1 MSAIMTGTRKKPA
14 SNWRTS
20 YMSLRGPLAW
30 LTVAMLA
37 LLLSGCAST
46 REAAGKTWQVM
57 KDPSIPV
64 GYPEERLSRVDLAMV
79 AEPDVNRNFD
89 GEGTPLRFQI
99 LQLKD
104 DSMLMAADHYQLRN
118 DLEDALGTNYL
129 THDDFTLL
137 PGQWKFYE
145 PFEVDEETRY
155 IGLIAFYNT
164 PDEAEWKKVV
174 KVNSQG
180 GDYHLLVHLRADE
193 AELRDQD

>member
-1 MSAIMTGTRKKPA
+1 MSTIITSARKASTRHLCA
-14 SNWRTS
+14 SSAGW
-20 YMSLRGPLAW
+20 RGPLAW
-30 LTVAMLA
+30 LAVGVLA

-64 GYPEERLSRVDLAMV
+64 GYPEARLSRVDLAMV

-104 DSMLMAADHYQLRN
+104 DSMLMAADHYQLRD

-174 KVNSQG
+174 KVNAV
-180 GDYHLLVHLRADE
+180 GDEYHLLVHLRADE